1 MKSKFGGLRLATLAA
16 MVKEEGFSS
25 EWGEAVIEAG
35 QTASASEFEHIA
47 NLLKSDDK
55 GLRRNVAAVMAQIP
69 NPQVT
74 RLLVENALEDRDE
87 EIVKVGISVLM
98 RMRQSA
104 VDLLR
109 EIMENSIGVVHVRAA
124 LILVEIGHPEG
135 IGILLE
141 SLERMETYGN
151 EDLLPRILEALGEL
165 GDPRGV
171 APLIGFLVGDNWLLR
186 LVASKAL
193 VKIGE
198 PSVDTLLS
206 VVRDHGDWDAR
217 CRAVEALGQ
226 IGSAKAVGPLVELLR
241 ENDGPVQ
248 NEIINALGRLG
259 DPASV
264 EALTEAL
271 GTGDPEIH
279 FRASKALVSIGK
291 PAVNGLSQLLQKH
304 TKSDVRRSATVALGQ
319 IGDAD
324 AVPSIILALADE
336 NSLVRK
342 AATDAL
348 GSLRDPRAI
357 SPLCRTLEG
366 ENWFVVRGAA
376 DALAE
381 IGDVQAVGPLLRALK
396 DDRGE
401 VRQQIVKALEKL
413 CLQVDR
419 STAAQNGVCDQA
431 IAQSE
436 LDQAQFVGMLI
447 DALEDNDPLVR
458 SGVARILAHM
468 KSNYVQQILQAITD
482 QETPGATEIRAALAA
497 EHHST

>member
-1 MKSKFGGLRLATLAA
+1 MKSRFGELSLAALATL
-16 MVKEEGFSS
+16 VREEGFSS
-25 EWGEAVIEAG
+25 EWGEAVIETG
-35 QTASASEFEHIA
+35 QDASAAEFECVA
-47 NLLKSDDK
+47 QLLDSTDKS
-55 GLRRNVAAVMAQIP
+55 LRRNVAAVMAQMP

-74 RLLVENALEDRDE
+74 RLLVEHALEDRDE

-109 EIMENSIGVVHVRAA
+109 EIMESSTGVVHVRAA

-141 SLERMETYGN
+141 SLQRTESFGN

-171 APLIGFLVGDNWLLR
+171 DPLIGFLVGDNWLLR

-193 VKIGE
+193 VRIGE
-198 PSVDTLLS
+198 PSVETLLD
-206 VVRDHGDWDAR
+206 VVRHNGDWDAR

-226 IGSAKAVGPLVELLR
+226 IGSAKAVAPLVALLR

-248 NEIINALGRLG
+248 NEIISALGRLG

-264 EALTEAL
+264 GALTEAL

-291 PAVNGLSQLLQKH
+291 PAVSGLALLLAKH

-319 IGDAD
+319 IGDVD
-324 AVPSIILALADE
+324 AVPSIILALSDE

-381 IGDVQAVGPLLRALK
+381 IGDAQAVGPLLKALK

-413 CLQVDR
+413 CLQVD
-419 STAAQNGVCDQA
+419 STSATQNGVCDQA
-431 IAQSE
+431 IEISD
-436 LDQAQFVGMLI
+436 LDQTQLVGMLL
-447 DALEDNDPLVR
+447 DALEDDDALVR

-468 KSNYVQQILQAITD
+468 KSSFVQPRLHEIAG
-482 QETPGATEIRAALAA
+482 QESPGAAELREALAA
-497 EHHST
+497 QRNSS

>member
-1 MKSKFGGLRLATLAA
+1 MKNKFSGSSLAELA
-16 MVKEEGFSS
+16 VLVDETGFSS

-35 QTASASEFEHIA
+35 QIATTLEFEPVA
-47 NLLKSDDK
+47 SLLKSDDK

-74 RLLVENALEDRDE
+74 KLLVENALEDRDE

-109 EIMENSIGVVHVRAA
+109 EIMESSTGLIHVRAA

-141 SLERMETYGN
+141 SLECMETFGN

-171 APLIGFLVGDNWLLR
+171 VPLVGFLVGDNWLLR

-193 VKIGE
+193 VRIGE
-198 PSVDTLLS
+198 PSVETLLT
-206 VVRDHGDWDAR
+206 VVRENGDWDAR

-241 ENDGPVQ
+241 ENEGPVQ

-291 PAVNGLSQLLQKH
+291 PAVSGLSVLLQKH
-304 TKSDVRRSATVALGQ
+304 VKSDVRRSATVALGQ
-319 IGDAD
+319 IGDVD
-324 AVPSIILALADE
+324 AVPSIILALTDE

-357 SPLCRTLEG
+357 VPLCQTLEG

-381 IGDVQAVGPLLRALK
+381 IGDVRAVGPLLNALK

-401 VRQQIVKALEKL
+401 VRQQIVRALEKL
-413 CLQVDR
+413 CLRVDR
-419 STAAQNGVCDQA
+419 TTAVQDSVCDKA
-431 IAQSE
+431 IAESD
-436 LDQAQFVGMLI
+436 LDRLKFIGMLI
-447 DALEDNDPLVR
+447 DALQDDDPLVR
-458 SGVARILAHM
+458 EGVARILVHM
-468 KSNYVQQILQAITD
+468 KSGYVQQKLQTIVE
-482 QETPGATEIRAALAA
+482 QGTPGAVEISEAMAA
-497 EHHST
+497 E